1 MPEGK
6 APYKRGWQSSKSRG
20 RQSSVSCG
28 FCGRTVPRYK
38 TFTTYRGFNIT
49 DPVLRKELENTQT
62 SFSPEK
68 VYACPACA
76 RHRSIVQKRDETGHK
91 VIKKRR
97 KKK

>member
-6 APYKRGWQSSKSRG
+6 APYKRGWHSARG
-20 RQSSVSCG
+20 RGHQSTVVCG

-38 TFTTYRGFNIT
+38 TFTTYRGFRIT
-49 DPVLRKELENTQT
+49 DPFLRKELDRSST
-62 SFSPEK
+62 SFNQEK

-91 VIKKRR
+91 VIKKKRTR
-97 KKK
+97 K